1 MRPGYFLKRTLDK
14 VKSKEGTMK
23 RKKKKKTF
31 VILYRISKMQL
42 ISSLNYYISCREIL
56 LKIFHLGKVQVNREH

>member
-1 MRPGYFLKRTLDK
+1 
-14 VKSKEGTMK
+14 MK
-23 RKKKKKTF
+23 RKKKKTF
-31 VILYRISKMQL
+31 IILYRISKMQL

>member
-14 VKSKEGTMK
+14 VKSKEETMK
-23 RKKKKKTF
+23 RKKKKTF
-31 VILYRISKMQL
+31 VILYRISKIQL

>member
-23 RKKKKKTF
+23 RKKKTF
-31 VILYRISKMQL
+31 VILYRISKIQL

>member
-23 RKKKKKTF
+23 RKKKKTF
-31 VILYRISKMQL
+31 VILYRISKIQL

-56 LKIFHLGKVQVNREH
+56 LKIFHLGKVQVNRKH

>member
-14 VKSKEGTMK
+14 VKSKERTMK
-23 RKKKKKTF
+23 RKKKKTF